1 MDLTDIFRKELRKYY
16 EKLVGKYVG
25 LEDTFRKEL
34 REDYENLANNY
45 GLDYWGE
52 DMYFFVL
59 ANKLLSE
66 DADHRKMY
74 TPPWP
79 GIKIH
84 SPLSEKMYEVLKSDE
99 FKEML
104 KNREID
110 GIKVYLDSDDKVKHK
125 EVTIYVSPD
134 SMPNLG
140 NLLTILKNKGISIQP
155 SLSSYYH
162 QGSEIVS
169 LNRMP
174 IASDAG
180 IFARYSTDFTGKM
193 NIDKY
198 IIDKYRSKID
208 DDVWRVAADKSY
220 PYIVAVPKSWLSN
233 NQYKLDDIL
242 RDPSSIYTFITL
254 KEIPENPKEPNRKI
268 IVPNLNIILSYYNNN
283 NKELEAYSVL
293 DANKVKLSIED
304 TRISDHP
311 KERLENFLQ
320 YGTANPQQNNIF

>member
-1 MDLTDIFRKELRKYY
+1 MGLTDIFR
-16 EKLVGKYVG
+16 KLVGKYVG

-34 REDYENLANNY
+34 KKDYKNLANNY
-45 GLDYWGE
+45 GLDYWEGSG
-52 DMYFFVL
+52 YFFVL
-59 ANKLLSE
+59 ANKRLSE

-84 SPLSEKMYEVLKSDE
+84 SPLSEKMYEVLKSDG

-110 GIKVYLDSDDKVKHK
+110 GIKVYLDSDAKVKHK
-125 EVTIYVSPD
+125 EVTIYVSLY
-134 SMPNLG
+134 SMQNLG

-162 QGSEIVS
+162 QGSEIVF

-174 IASDAG
+174 IAPDAG

-198 IIDKYRSKID
+198 IIDNYRSKID
-208 DDVWRVAADKSY
+208 DDVLRVAADKSY

-254 KEIPENPKEPNRKI
+254 KKIEEPNREI
-268 IVPNLNIILSYYNNN
+268 IVPNLNIILSYNNN

-293 DANKVKLSIED
+293 DANKVELSIED

-311 KERLENFLQ
+311 KERLKNFLQ
-320 YGTANPQQNNIF
+320 YGTADLQQNNIF

>member
-1 MDLTDIFRKELRKYY
+1 MGLEDIFGKELRKYY
-16 EKLVGKYVG
+16 ENLDDKYVSLG
-25 LEDTFRKEL
+25 DTFRKEL
-34 REDYENLANNY
+34 REDYENLANNH
-45 GLDYWGE
+45 GLDYWEGGG
-52 DMYFFVL
+52 YFLFL

-84 SPLSEKMYEVLKSDE
+84 SPLSVEMYNVLKSNE

-110 GIKVYLDSDDKVKHK
+110 GIKVYLYSDDKVKHK

-155 SLSSYYH
+155 ALFYYYD
-162 QGSEIVS
+162 QGSEIVF

-174 IASDAG
+174 IAAG
-180 IFARYSTDFTGKM
+180 IFARYSMDFTGKM

-208 DDVWRVAADKSY
+208 DDVWRVAADELS
-220 PYIVAVPKSWLSN
+220 PYIVAVSRSWLSKN
-233 NQYKLDDIL
+233 EGILDYLL
-242 RDPSSIYTFITL
+242 RDPSVIYTFITL
-254 KEIPENPKEPNRKI
+254 KRINRETIAPNP
-268 IVPNLNIILSYYNNN
+268 NIILSYDWN
-283 NKELEAYSVL
+283 NKQLEAYSVL
-293 DANKVKLSIED
+293 DANKVELSIED
-304 TRISDHP
+304 TKISDHP
-311 KERLENFLQ
+311 KERLEKFLNN
-320 YGTANPQQNNIF
+320 GTA

>member
-1 MDLTDIFRKELRKYY
+1 MGLTDIFRKELRKYY

-45 GLDYWGE
+45 GLDYWKK
-52 DMYFFVL
+52 DSYFLVL
-59 ANKLLSE
+59 ANKRLSE

-84 SPLSEKMYEVLKSDE
+84 SPLSEKMYEVLKSNE

-110 GIKVYLDSDDKVKHK
+110 GIKVYLYSDDKVKHK
-125 EVTIYVSPD
+125 EVTIYVSLY

-162 QGSEIVS
+162 QGSEIVF

-174 IASDAG
+174 IAQDAE

-193 NIDKY
+193 NIDKD

-220 PYIVAVPKSWLSN
+220 PYIIAVPKSWLSN
-233 NQYKLDDIL
+233 NQNNLDDILL

-268 IVPNLNIILSYYNNN
+268 IVPNLNIILSSYN

-293 DANKVKLSIED
+293 DANKVELSIED

-320 YGTANPQQNNIF
+320 YGTADLQQNNIF